1 MRDTSPMSKQPSD
14 SADVSP
20 HRESL
25 NPLHVA
31 QQQIDHALRYM
42 PDFRP
47 GLVDFLKRPRRV
59 IRLEFPIEADDGSV
73 QCFTGFRVLHSR
85 LRGPGKGGIRF
96 HPDVTEDEVQALASW
111 MTWKCAVV
119 DIPFGGAKGGVICD
133 PKQLSERELRLITR
147 RYIAELNNNIGPNV
161 DIPAPDMGT
170 DARCMAWVYDTYQT
184 FHPQD
189 NNLTVVTGKP
199 LDIGGCLGRREAVA
213 RGVVFLLQ
221 HALKRNLVPG
231 LSSIESARVAVQ
243 GFGNVGAI
251 SCELLSELGARVV
264 AVSDSTGA
272 IGDEAGL
279 DIDAVKR
286 HKAETGSVVGLP
298 GTVTLSDEELITVE
312 CDILIPS
319 ALENQIHE
327 GNADRV
333 KAQLVIEGANGPT
346 TPGADRILF
355 AKGVSVMPDILANAG
370 GVTVSYFE
378 WVQNIENQQWSLDQV
393 NSSLREKLE
402 KALDEVTEIQRELN
416 AKISLQEPPSEES
429 EDAPP
434 PLEPADMRTAAYVLA
449 ISRVANVAI
458 ERGIW
463 P

>member
-1 MRDTSPMSKQPSD
+1 MSAQPPD
-14 SADVSP
+14 SADLSP
-20 HRESL
+20 AQSQSSQRESL
-25 NPLHVA
+25 NPLHIA
-31 QQQIDHALRYM
+31 QQQVDHALRYM
-42 PDFRP
+42 PEFRP

-59 IRLEFPIEADDGSV
+59 IRLEFPIEADDGHV
-73 QCFTGFRVLHSR
+73 RCFTGFRVLHNQ

-96 HPDVTEDEVQALASW
+96 HPGVTEDEVQALASW

-161 DIPAPDMGT
+161 DIPAPDMGS
-170 DARCMAWVYDTYQT
+170 DERCMAWVFDTYET
-184 FHPQD
+184 FHPNA
-189 NNLTVVTGKP
+189 NNLPVVTGKP

-221 HALKRNLVPG
+221 HALRRDLAPG
-231 LSSIESARVAVQ
+231 ISSIESARVAVQ
-243 GFGNVGAI
+243 GFGNVGAFA
-251 SCELLSELGARVV
+251 SELLSELGAQVV

-272 IGDEAGL
+272 IWNDTGL
-279 DIDAVKR
+279 DIEAVKR

-298 GTVTLSDEELITVE
+298 GTVTISNEELIEVE

-319 ALENQIHE
+319 ALENQIHAD
-327 GNADRV
+327 NADRI
-333 KAQLVIEGANGPT
+333 KARLVIEGANGPS

-355 AKGVSVMPDILANAG
+355 AKGVTVMPDILANSG

-378 WVQNIENQQWSLDQV
+378 WVQNIENQQWTLDEV
-393 NSSLREKLE
+393 NDKLREKLE
-402 KALDEVTEIQRELN
+402 KALDEVAEVQHELN
-416 AKISLQEPPSEES
+416 AKISLQEPPPEDS
-429 EDAPP
+429 EDAPA

>member
-1 MRDTSPMSKQPSD
+1 MSEQPSD
-14 SADVSP
+14 SVDVSP
-20 HRESL
+20 PLPSHSESL

-47 GLVDFLKRPRRV
+47 GLVDLLKRPRQV
-59 IRLEFPIEADDGSV
+59 IRLEFPIEADDGRV
-73 QCFTGFRVLHSR
+73 RCFTGFRVLHNR
-85 LRGPGKGGIRF
+85 MRGPGKGGIRF
-96 HPDVTEDEVQALASW
+96 HPGVTEDEVQALASW

-147 RYIAELNNNIGPNV
+147 RYIADLNNNIGPNV
-161 DIPAPDMGT
+161 DIPAPDMGS
-170 DARCMAWVYDTYQT
+170 DERCMAWVYDTYQT
-184 FHPQD
+184 LHPHD
-189 NNLTVVTGKP
+189 NNLPVVTGKP

-221 HALKRNLVPG
+221 HALKRDLVPG
-231 LSSIESARVAVQ
+231 LSSVDSATVAVQ

-251 SCELLSELGARVV
+251 TSELLSELGARVV

-272 IGDEAGL
+272 IFDEAGL

-286 HKAETGSVVGLP
+286 HKAETGSVVGVP
-298 GTVTLSDEELITVE
+298 GTVTLSNEELIAVE

-319 ALENQIHE
+319 ALENQIHAD
-327 GNADRV
+327 NADRV
-333 KAQLVIEGANGPT
+333 KAKLLIEGANGPT
-346 TPGADRILF
+346 TPGADRLLF
-355 AKGVSVMPDILANAG
+355 AKGVSVLPDILANSG

-378 WVQNIENQQWSLDQV
+378 WVQNIEHQQWSLDQV
-393 NSSLREKLE
+393 NRSLREKLE
-402 KALDEVTEIQRELN
+402 KAFDEVTEVQRELN
-416 AKISLQEPPSEES
+416 ARISLQEPPSEED
-429 EDAPP
+429 EDAPA